1 MVSLQSYFYSV
12 KTIMRRVFLMS
23 FLCVSGFTT
32 IKETKGTN
40 QTDIYHPGKYLVYN
54 HDGVQCVKR
63 RSNAQFLKH
72 VGLLKE
78 A

>member
-1 MVSLQSYFYSV
+1 
-12 KTIMRRVFLMS
+12 MRRVFLMS

-54 HDGVQCVKR
+54 HDGSTMRKTKIQRTISKTR
-63 RSNAQFLKH
+63 RSSERSMT
-72 VGLLKE
+72 V
-78 A
+78 